1 MPEHIH
7 VFVGEG
13 NLARYRLESW
23 VAAWKSFVSRRWPYV
38 NEKPIWQRSFWARQV
53 RSSDEYDQKWL
64 YVRNNPIRH
73 GLVED
78 ADEWPFQGAIN
89 ILS

>member
-1 MPEHIH
+1 
-7 VFVGEG
+7 
-13 NLARYRLESW
+13 LAAELW
-23 VAAWKSFVSRRWPYV
+23 D
-38 NEKPIWQRSFWARQV
+38 RQM

-64 YVRNNPIRH
+64 YVQNNPVRH
-73 GLVED
+73 GLVEN